1 MDKDNQDLDKNMG
14 MDKKDGEGG
23 RPKKFFGRKKVCPFV
38 ADKTMVLDYK
48 SFKVMRRFVSETGK
62 IVPRHVSGVSA
73 RSQRALTKH
82 IKRARNIGF
91 LAPASE

>member
-1 MDKDNQDLDKNMG
+1 MDNDQDKNAAMS
-14 MDKKDGEGG
+14 DKKDGGDG
-23 RPKKFFGRKKVCPFV
+23 RPKKHFGGRKVCPFV
-38 ADKTMVLDYK
+38 ADKTLIIDYK
-48 SFKVMRRFVSETGK
+48 SFRVMRRFISETGK
-62 IVPRHVSGVSA
+62 IVPRHVSGVGA